1 MAIVHFSPFSEMETL
16 RRQFDRMLDEFG
28 NVNVFGDSISWR
40 PAVELLN
47 TTEALILKALLP
59 GIDPKELDISVTR
72 ESVKIMGENR
82 YEKTTDENGYFHSEF
97 RYGKF
102 ERTIGLPVPIQN
114 SKVKAEYKD
123 GILILTLP
131 KIEEEVNRV
140 IKVNLIEEPEVKVT
154 PETPEN
160 LAG

>member
-28 NVNVFGDSISWR
+28 NVNVFGDNIAWK
-40 PAVELLN
+40 PAIELLN
-47 TTEALILKALLP
+47 TKEALILKALLP

-72 ESVKIMGENR
+72 ESVKLIGEKR
-82 YEKTTDENGYFHSEF
+82 YEKTTDEDGYFHSEF

-114 SKVKAEYKD
+114 GKVKAEYKD
-123 GILILTLP
+123 GVLILTLP

-140 IKVNLIEEPEVKVT
+140 VKVNLIDESEVKIN
-154 PETPEN
+154 PETPES
-160 LAG
+160 

>member
-1 MAIVHFSPFSEMETL
+1 MAIVHFSPFTEMETL

-28 NVNVFGDSISWR
+28 HVNVFGDGNLWK

-47 TTEALILKALLP
+47 TKEALILKVSLP
-59 GIDPKELDISVTR
+59 GIDAKDLDISVTR
-72 ESVKIMGENR
+72 ESVRISGEKR
-82 YEKTTDENGYFHSEF
+82 YEKTTEEDDFFHSEF

-114 SKVKAEYKD
+114 GKVTADYKD
-123 GILILTLP
+123 GVLVINLP

-140 IKVNLIEEPEVKVT
+140 VKINLGGETEKVKINPEDT
-154 PETPEN
+154 QS
-160 LAG
+160 